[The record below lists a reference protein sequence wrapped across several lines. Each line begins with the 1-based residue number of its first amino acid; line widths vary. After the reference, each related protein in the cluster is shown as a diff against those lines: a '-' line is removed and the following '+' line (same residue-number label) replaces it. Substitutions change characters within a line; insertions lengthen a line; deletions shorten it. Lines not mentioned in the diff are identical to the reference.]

1 MKQTQTILKS
11 ETLEIKVNGKS
22 VTLIFSPEPNKEAAE
37 FIKKTLINAYLI
49 KAV

>member
-1 MKQTQTILKS
+1 MKTTHTEAKPES
-11 ETLEIKVNGKS
+11 VKMTVNGKP
-22 VTLIFSPEPNKEAAE
+22 VTLFFRPEPNNEAAE

>member
-1 MKQTQTILKS
+1 MNSTQTNKKP
-11 ETLEIKVNGKS
+11 EIIKIQINGKP
-22 VTLIFSPEPNKEAAE
+22 VTLMFATEPNKEAAD

>member
-1 MKQTQTILKS
+1 MKTI
-11 ETLEIKVNGKS
+11 ETNQKKNTMKIIINGKP
-22 VTLIFSPEPNKEAAE
+22 VTLFFISEPNNEAAD

>member
-1 MKQTQTILKS
+1 MKATQS
-11 ETLEIKVNGKS
+11 ETKPDSLELTVNGKP
-22 VTLIFSPEPNKEAAE
+22 VTLFFAPEPNKQAAE